1 MILSSVRGIVT
12 GAFFSLCALGAACSQ
27 STASDDA
34 HFVVTDTI
42 VNADVEPFTA
52 TIGAIGNGHRLSVD
66 SGFEPLVFRAMIQ
79 TTAPSANRIIAP
91 ANVISH
97 YDSWRTG
104 ALDGAEV
111 EILRI
116 ADGAFRSVRR
126 DRIAVGGHQASGW
139 LPVTQRDRIVSQAT
153 PSFEFTWEPWNRP
166 DAPYYFT
173 VRAVD
178 GSGHLSP
185 TATAVV
191 VYAPKAFPRQ
201 RLQAQNSL
209 SEMKWSDTRSR
220 LEAPTGL
227 SAVLTDKGTVRLA
240 WDAVRGA
247 EGYLVFRSDVP
258 PSEHRGHFLELEGRG
273 PAIEAGDLAII
284 RTRFF
289 SAERGKRLTNRVW
302 NANLDARPF
311 KNNLLGWS
319 DEPGNGNWTLVPHD
333 TQTPVS
339 EPGETFL
346 RLTLAERETVVLGS
360 HNHSG
365 LDQSWYEVLE
375 PGRSYRFE
383 VWMRGR
389 SYRPV
394 TFSFIGY
401 YGSKE
406 ARVDPIRFSLTSEWR
421 KYSGTFK
428 VPKVHPSKQVGKMQL
443 RFEGPGNVHVDNFR
457 IYRDDADFL
466 SFLPEDV
473 TRLEASG
480 MGALRTHGFIK
491 TGFAT
496 YDLNEITNPG
506 GVSNTAGG
514 NTLEQTLAEIDRLK
528 MDPWLQ
534 IEPHLSRD
542 EWLGLAEYLAASF
555 DAEKDDPS
563 LRPWAAKRSAQGHQ
577 PWVGRFDRILFEIG
591 NETWNRLFAPWTFPP
606 MTDAATGKRYSPG
619 AVYGLYQE
627 YVLSIFRDSPHWR
640 ELAPKLTPV
649 IGGWSGSDYGFDA
662 SLVSPNTPLM
672 THAAYNGGW
681 DENEGPVRPDDAG
694 LSSVLTH
701 VLQTGLIRAERHSK
715 AAARI
720 GAERGAPLFTGTY
733 EAGPGYAMNGLNGA
747 KVTPEQAADQEAAM
761 KSVAAG
767 TATLDAFLMRAAHGQ
782 KLQNYFTFGSG
793 ERWTSHAPWQK
804 GGQTY
809 PAWDL
814 LAFFNNEALGDMLEV
829 ETLRVPT
836 IDLPAAFRR
845 EAVSDGPLV
854 AVYATSSD
862 DRLVLFII
870 SRRVPGYP
878 YMDNDGST
886 TVTVDL
892 PITTAKSMTRISQ
905 SGDLKTHNVDFY
917 GTWLASENVPVPE
930 TLPILIVPSLPP
942 GETMIF
948 VFDGTDQAK

>member
-1 MILSSVRGIVT
+1 MGSFFCLFAV
-12 GAFFSLCALGAACSQ
+12 GAGCSQ
-27 STASDDA
+27 SAASDDG

-42 VNADVEPFTA
+42 VNADVKPFTA
-52 TIGAIGNGHRLSVD
+52 TIGAIGNGHRLSED
-66 SGFEPLVFRAMIQ
+66 SGFEPLVFRTMIQ
-79 TTAPSANRIIAP
+79 TTAPSANRIIASP
-91 ANVISH
+91 SVVSN

-116 ADGAFRSVRR
+116 VDGAFRSVRT

-139 LPVTQRDRIVSQAT
+139 LPVTQRDRIVSHAT
-153 PSFEFTWEPWNRP
+153 PSFEFAWEPWNRP

-185 TATAVV
+185 AAKSVV
-191 VYAPKAFPRQ
+191 VNSPKALPSQ
-201 RLQAQNSL
+201 RPEAQNSL
-209 SEMKWSDTRSR
+209 SEMKWSDTGGK

-227 SAVLTDKGTVRLA
+227 SAVLTDKETIRIA

-247 EGYLVFRSDVP
+247 EGYVVFRSDVP
-258 PSEHRGHFLELEGRG
+258 PSEHRGHFLELEGQG
-273 PAIEAGDLAII
+273 PVIEAGDLVII
-284 RTRFF
+284 RTRFHR
-289 SAERGKRLTNRVW
+289 AERGQRLTNRVW
-302 NANLDARPF
+302 NANAEAGPF
-311 KNNLLGWS
+311 KNKLLGWS
-319 DEPGNGNWTLVPHD
+319 DEPGNGSWTLVPHD
-333 TQTPVS
+333 AQTPVN

-346 RLTLAERETVVLGS
+346 RLSLAEREKVVLGS
-360 HNHSG
+360 YNHSG

-389 SYRPV
+389 SARPV
-394 TFSFIGY
+394 TFSLTGY
-401 YGSKE
+401 YASNE
-406 ARVDPIRFSLTSEWR
+406 ARVDPIRFSITSEWK
-421 KYSGTFK
+421 KYSGTFE
-428 VPKVHPSKQVGKMQL
+428 VPKVHPSKQAGQMEL
-443 RFEGPGNVHVDNFR
+443 RIEGPGNVDLDNFR

-473 TRLEASG
+473 ARLKASG

-528 MDPWLQ
+528 MDPWIQ

-542 EWLGLAEYLAASF
+542 EWLGLAEYLAATF
-555 DAEKDDPS
+555 DPEKDDPS

-606 MTDAATGKRYSPG
+606 MTDAATGERHSSG

-627 YVLSIFRDSPHWR
+627 YVLSIFRDSPHWP

-649 IGGWSGSDYGFDA
+649 IGGWSGFDYGFDA
-662 SLVSPNTPLM
+662 SLASPNTPFM

-701 VLQTGLIRAERHSK
+701 VLQTGLIRAEHHRK
-715 AAARI
+715 AAVRI
-720 GAERGAPLFTGTY
+720 GAERGVPLLTGTY
-733 EAGPGYAMNGLNGA
+733 EAGPGYVMNGLNGA
-747 KVTPEQAADQEAAM
+747 KVTAEQAADQEAAM

-782 KLQNYFTFGSG
+782 KLQNYFTYGSG

-804 GGQTY
+804 GYQTY

-814 LAFFNNEALGDMLEV
+814 LSFFNNEALGDMLEV

-836 IDLPAAFRR
+836 IDLPAARRR
-845 EAVSDGPLV
+845 EAVSNGPLV
-854 AVYATSSD
+854 AVYATRSD

-870 SRRVPGYP
+870 SRRVPDYP
-878 YMDNDGST
+878 YMDHDGST

-892 PITTAKSMTRISQ
+892 PITRAKSVTRISQ
-905 SGDLKTHNVDFY
+905 GGDWKSHNVDSES
-917 GTWLASENVPVPE
+917 TRLVSENVPVPE

>member
-1 MILSSVRGIVT
+1 MPLSRLPRVVM
-12 GAFFSLCALGAACSQ
+12 GAFFSFCAIGSSCSQ
-27 STASDDA
+27 SAASDDA

-42 VNADVEPFTA
+42 VNADVKPFTA

-66 SGFEPLVFRAMIQ
+66 SGFEPLVFRTMIQ

-116 ADGAFRSVRR
+116 VDGSFRSVRT
-126 DRIAVGGHQASGW
+126 DRVAVGGHQASGW
-139 LPVTQRDRIVSQAT
+139 LPVMQRETIVSQAT
-153 PSFEFTWEPWNRP
+153 PNFEFSWEPWNRP

-178 GSGHLSP
+178 RSGHLSP
-185 TATAVV
+185 AAGSIV

-201 RLQAQNSL
+201 RPQAQNAL
-209 SEMKWSDTRSR
+209 SAMKWSDTGGK

-227 SAVLTDKGTVRLA
+227 SAVLTDKGTVRFA

-247 EGYLVFRSDVP
+247 EGYVVFRSDVP
-258 PSEHRGHFLELEGRG
+258 PTEHRGYFFELEGNG
-273 PAIEAGDLAII
+273 PVIEAGDLVII
-284 RTRFF
+284 RNRFLR
-289 SAERGKRLTNRVW
+289 AERGKRLTNRVW
-302 NANLDARPF
+302 NAYSEARPF
-311 KNNLLGWS
+311 RNRLVGWS

-333 TQTPVS
+333 AQTPVS

-346 RLTLAERETVVLGS
+346 RLSLAKQENIVLGNY
-360 HNHSG
+360 NHSG
-365 LDQSWYEVLE
+365 LQQSYYDVLE
-375 PGRSYRFE
+375 PGRFYRFE

-389 SYRPV
+389 SGRPV
-394 TFSFIGY
+394 TFLLTGL
-401 YGSKE
+401 YGSNE
-406 ARVDPIRFSLTSEWR
+406 ARVDPIRFSITSEWK
-421 KYSGTFK
+421 KYSSIFE
-428 VPKVHPSKQVGKMQL
+428 VPKVHPSAQVGQMQL
-443 RFEGPGNVHVDNFR
+443 RIEGPDTVDIDNFR

-466 SFLPEDV
+466 SFLPEDIA
-473 TRLEASG
+473 RLEASG

-514 NTLEQTLAEIDRLK
+514 NTIEQTLAEIARLK

-534 IEPHLSRD
+534 IEPHLSRQ
-542 EWLGLAEYLAASF
+542 EWLGLAEYLAATF
-555 DAEKDDPS
+555 DPAKDDPS
-563 LRPWAAKRSAQGHQ
+563 SRPWAAKRFSQGHE

-591 NETWNRLFAPWTFPP
+591 NETWNRLFAPWIFPP
-606 MTDAATGKRYSPG
+606 MTDAATGKRYSSG
-619 AVYGLYQE
+619 TVYGLYQE
-627 YVLSIFRDSPHWR
+627 YVLSIFRESPHWP

-649 IGGWSGSDYGFDA
+649 IGGWSGFDYGLDA
-662 SLVSPNTPLM
+662 SLASPNTPIM

-701 VLQTGLIRAERHSK
+701 VLQTGLIRAENHRK
-715 AAARI
+715 AAVRI

-733 EAGPGYAMNGLNGA
+733 EAGPGYAMNGLNGE
-747 KVTPEQAADQEAAM
+747 KVTPEQAAQQEAAM

-767 TATLDAFLMRAAHGQ
+767 TATLDAFLMRALQGQ
-782 KLQNYFTFGSG
+782 KLQNFFTYGSG
-793 ERWTSHAPWQK
+793 ERWTSHARWQK
-804 GGQTY
+804 GGQTF

-814 LAFFNNEALGDMLEV
+814 LAFFNNEALGDLLDV
-829 ETLRVPT
+829 ETLRVPK
-836 IDLPAAFRR
+836 IDLPAAQRR
-845 EAVSDGPLV
+845 EAVSNGPLV

-878 YMDNDGST
+878 YVDHDGST

-892 PITTAKSMTRISQ
+892 PITRAESMTRISQ
-905 SGDLKTHNVDFY
+905 SGNWKSHNVD
-917 GTWLASENVPVPE
+917 TEATRLVSENLPVPK
-930 TLPILIVPSLPP
+930 TLPVLTVPSLPP

-948 VFDGTDQAK
+948 VFDGTDQTK